1 MNRVFKRCMR
11 NVVIVMSLCLSLFS
25 VSGCSLFE
33 SPDTI
38 YYTQEYELNGKRYE
52 YIEHDSNIPRSGWLF
67 GEPRY
72 STPSIV
78 GDGRRTSISLSFREG
93 SGLLVRS
100 ARLYSDTTFF
110 VVGKKYVAAKN
121 SSYYESILRFVEDG
135 ASSKTLDLVYWLE
148 EGKGDISLSVCF
160 ECTKK
165 WTRDTIYCKNG
176 RIDIYKRLSIDDQWN
191 KDFLR
196 KE

>member
-1 MNRVFKRCMR
+1 MR
-11 NVVIVMSLCLSLFS
+11 KVVIVMSLCLSLFS

-52 YIEHDSNIPRSGWLF
+52 YIERNARAKSRSLF
-67 GEPRY
+67 SEVRY
-72 STPSIV
+72 LRPSIGTPS
-78 GDGRRTSISLSFREG
+78 GRTYISLYFIEG
-93 SGLLVRS
+93 SGLLIRRAV
-100 ARLYSDTTFF
+100 LYSDTTFF
-110 VVGKKYVAAKN
+110 VAGKRYVAGKN
-121 SSYYESILRFVEDG
+121 TSSPQEPYLELVEDG

>member
-1 MNRVFKRCMR
+1 MNRVFKWCMR
-11 NVVIVMSLCLSLFS
+11 KVVIVMSLCLSLFS

-72 STPSIV
+72 STPSI
-78 GDGRRTSISLSFREG
+78 GSSLGRRTYIGLSFREG
-93 SGLLVRS
+93 SGLLIRG
-100 ARLYSDTTFF
+100 AQLNSDTTFF
-110 VVGKKYVAAKN
+110 VAGKKYADKN
-121 SSYYESILRFVEDG
+121 SFLRFVEDG

-176 RIDIYKRLSIDDQWN
+176 RIDIYKRLPINDYWN

-196 KE
+196 TE

>member
-1 MNRVFKRCMR
+1 MR
-11 NVVIVMSLCLSLFS
+11 RIKGLLLLSVSLIL
-25 VSGCSLFE
+25 VSGCNAINAKIDWPWE
-33 SPDTI
+33 V
-38 YYTQEYELNGKRYE
+38 YYSVEYELNGKRYE
-52 YIEHDSNIPRSGWLF
+52 YIEHDSDIPRSGWLF

-72 STPSIV
+72 STPSI

-176 RIDIYKRLSIDDQWN
+176 RIDIYKRLPIDNQRN

-196 KE
+196 TE

>member
-1 MNRVFKRCMR
+1 MNRVFKWCMR
-11 NVVIVMSLCLSLFS
+11 KVVIVMSLCLSLFS

-52 YIEHDSNIPRSGWLF
+52 YIEHDSDIPRSGWLF

-72 STPSIV
+72 STPSI

-176 RIDIYKRLSIDDQWN
+176 RIDIYKRLPIDNQRN

-196 KE
+196 TE

>member
-1 MNRVFKRCMR
+1 MR
-11 NVVIVMSLCLSLFS
+11 KVVIVMSLCLSLFS

-33 SPDTI
+33 SPDKI

-52 YIEHDSNIPRSGWLF
+52 YIERNARAKSRSLF
-67 GEPRY
+67 SEVRY
-72 STPSIV
+72 RRPSIGTPS
-78 GDGRRTSISLSFREG
+78 GRTYISLYFIEG
-93 SGLLVRS
+93 SGLLVRR
-100 ARLYSDTTFF
+100 AELYSDTTFF
-110 VVGKKYVAAKN
+110 VAGKRYVL
-121 SSYYESILRFVEDG
+121 ELVEDG

-176 RIDIYKRLSIDDQWN
+176 RIDIYKSLPINGYWD

-196 KE
+196 TE